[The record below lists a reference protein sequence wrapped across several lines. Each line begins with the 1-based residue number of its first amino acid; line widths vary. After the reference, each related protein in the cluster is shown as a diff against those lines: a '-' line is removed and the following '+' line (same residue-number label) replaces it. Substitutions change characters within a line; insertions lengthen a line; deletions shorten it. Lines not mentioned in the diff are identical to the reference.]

1 MRASKATDELR
12 AKAARELRYKKPIL
26 ERLNYEAITNEL
38 WDIQSKCDELMY
50 MEDVDRDAILDALDG
65 DEDDA
70 EEYRMTFADISADCE
85 RLIDA
90 MSENNVEENFDTF
103 LVTANGG
110 FYRTVGYDDY
120 EADYFL
126 LSGYESEWARSEAAK
141 RLMRLT
147 KQEILDLARKV
158 FGVIAAYTDLM
169 QHYDKLEA
177 VYNLAKGENTLLLSA
192 VKRVDEAYTRYI
204 ENDDEREFDKLV
216 ASLPAR
222 AWLE

>member
-26 ERLNYEAITNEL
+26 EQLNYEAITSEL

-50 MEDVDRDAILDALDG
+50 MENVDRDAILDALDG

-70 EEYRMTFADISADCE
+70 EEYRMAFADISADCE

-110 FYRTVGYDDY
+110 FYRTVGYDSY

-177 VYNLAKGENTLLLSA
+177 VYNLAKGENAELLSA
-192 VKRVDEAYTRYI
+192 VKRIDEAYERYI
-204 ENDDEREFDKLV
+204 ETQDMSAYDDVLCR
-216 ASLPAR
+216 LPDR